1 MGMWYALFSIGI
13 GLLAPALGYAISPS
27 EAVQQGNALY
37 QAGQYTAAGQQYEL
51 AGQALPDTAE
61 IHFNQGNTFYKQ
73 QDYAKAL
80 AHYTQALRTADHQL
94 EGKVKYNLGNTA
106 YQQALQAMQKPGE
119 ATTHLRAAM
128 QYYRDSLD
136 VDPQRQDARYNFE
149 LAQRLLQQ
157 LQQAQQQQ
165 PQPSQSQEQP
175 PQHIPQHQQP
185 PASQQHKQDEAS
197 AEQQPEQQHTQQQD
211 QQGQQP
217 EPQPDAVQAPQEQQT
232 DQASATPQSSG
243 ADATRQ
249 AAGQEMR
256 QADAERLL
264 DTIRERAQAAAHLRQ
279 QWRRSQG
286 QGTRVDKDW

>member
-13 GLLAPALGYAISPS
+13 GLRPPPWDMPSPPLRQCNRAMRYIKPGS
-27 EAVQQGNALY
+27 IR
-37 QAGQYTAAGQQYEL
+37 
-51 AGQALPDTAE
+51 LPDSSTSSPGRRCLIPQRSILTRA
-61 IHFNQGNTFYKQ
+61 IRSTSSRTTLKRWQLYTGP
-73 QDYAKAL
+73 
-80 AHYTQALRTADHQL
+80 AHCRPSTRRKGQIQSRQHGLPA
-94 EGKVKYNLGNTA
+94 G
-106 YQQALQAMQKPGE
+106 LQAMQKPGE

-165 PQPSQSQEQP
+165 PQPSQSQERP
-175 PQHIPQHQQP
+175 PQQQNPQQHQQRQRV
-185 PASQQHKQDEAS
+185 SNTNRTKHR
-197 AEQQPEQQHTQQQD
+197 
-211 QQGQQP
+211 
-217 EPQPDAVQAPQEQQT
+217 
-232 DQASATPQSSG
+232 QSSSRSNNKHNSKISRASSPSDNRMPSRPPRSSKQIRRLQRRSPQG
-243 ADATRQ
+243 LMRH
-249 AAGQEMR
+249 GRLRQEMR